1 MLLTAR
7 FWNKVDKSG
16 VCWLWTASTRYGYGR
31 LKVGARRIQA
41 HRVSWELHHGP
52 IPEGLCVLHNCPG
65 GDNPTCVNPA
75 HLWLGTNQDNAADRD
90 AKGRHGNTKKTHCKK
105 GNEFTPEN
113 TNVRAD
119 GSRNCRE
126 CKKKHN
132 QQRYQRRSK
141 NGK

>member
-7 FWNKVDKSG
+7 FWSNVDKSG

-75 HLWLGTNQDNAADRD
+75 HLWLGTRADNAADRD

-105 GNEFTPEN
+105 GHEFTPEN
-113 TNVRAD
+113 TCVRAD
-119 GSRNCRE
+119 GSRECRE
-126 CKKKHN
+126 CKKKRN